1 MPKAKPKPR
10 MKMKI
15 KRDDQ
20 VRVISGK
27 NRGEEGKVLAVFPE
41 KNRILIENVN
51 VIRKAQRPTQ
61 ENPRG
66 GYREQEAPL
75 NASNVMVLDPQT
87 GNPTRIGIKFLDD
100 GRKVRVARK
109 SGAQLDE

>member
-1 MPKAKPKPR
+1 MPKQSRAKLR
-10 MKMKI
+10 I

-20 VRVISGK
+20 VRVISGPHKGSEGRVVAVLPDK
-27 NRGEEGKVLAVFPE
+27 NRVLV
-41 KNRILIENVN
+41 ENVN

-66 GYREQEAPL
+66 GYREQEMPIH
-75 NASNVMVLDPQT
+75 ASNVMVLDPQS
-87 GNPTRIGIKFLDD
+87 GEPTRIGMKFLDD

>member
-1 MPKAKPKPR
+1 MPKL
-10 MKMKI
+10 KMKI
-15 KRDDQ
+15 KRNDQ

-27 NRGEEGKVLAVFPE
+27 HRGEEGKVLAVFRE
-41 KNRILIENVN
+41 KNRVLVENVN

-66 GYREQEAPL
+66 GYREQEMPIH
-75 NASNVMVLDPQT
+75 ASNVMVLDPQS
-87 GNPTRIGIKFLDD
+87 GEPTRIGIKFLDD

>member
-1 MPKAKPKPR
+1 MPKPKP
-10 MKMKI
+10 KMKI
-15 KRDDQ
+15 KRNDQ

-27 NRGEEGKVLAVFPE
+27 HRGEEGKVLAVFRE
-41 KNRILIENVN
+41 KNRVLVENVN

-66 GYREQEAPL
+66 GYREQEMPIH
-75 NASNVMVLDPQT
+75 ASNVMVLDPQS
-87 GNPTRIGIKFLDD
+87 GEPTRIGIKFLDD

>member
-1 MPKAKPKPR
+1 MPKMR
-10 MKMKI
+10 I
-15 KRDDQ
+15 KREDR
-20 VRVISGK
+20 VRVISG
-27 NRGEEGKVLAVFPE
+27 PE
-41 KNRILIENVN
+41 KGKEGRVIRVLREENRVVVENVN

-66 GYREQEAPL
+66 GYREQEMPIH
-75 NASNVMVLDPQT
+75 ASNVMIIDPKT
-87 GNPTRIGIKFLDD
+87 GEPTRVGMKFLDD

>member
-1 MPKAKPKPR
+1 MARQQERVKLR
-10 MKMKI
+10 I
-15 KRDDQ
+15 KRNDQ
-20 VRVISGK
+20 VRVISGPHK
-27 NRGEEGKVLAVFPE
+27 GTEGKVLAVFPE
-41 KNRILIENVN
+41 KNRVLVENVN

-66 GYREQEAPL
+66 GYREQEMPIH
-75 NASNVMVLDPQT
+75 ASNVMVLDPQS
-87 GNPTRIGIKFLDD
+87 GEPTRIGMKFTDD

>member
-1 MPKAKPKPR
+1 MPKP
-10 MKMKI
+10 KMKI
-15 KRDDQ
+15 KRNDQ

-27 NRGEEGKVLAVFPE
+27 HRGEEGKVLAVFPD
-41 KNRILIENVN
+41 KNRVLVENVN

-66 GYREQEAPL
+66 GYREQEMPIH
-75 NASNVMVLDPQT
+75 ASNVMVLDPQS
-87 GNPTRIGIKFLDD
+87 GEPTRIGIKFLDD